1 MMERIRQTLQTHM
14 WPNMVRKPLASSSR
28 GIDEDLDLD
37 LVPGDNDTGQEYK
50 EYDRGE
56 KEEGGTIFP
65 VSFAQNRSI
74 PTTTSTGSATDINLH
89 TESDFPGVE
98 ELRSQIMLQHLNLGE
113 GEGAGPS
120 NSSRGLGRLDAFDGL
135 DSEDGEEEEEEWV
148 QAEYSRLD
156 DWLEEDGQGEGYANL
171 EAGNAEDGAGDASLK
186 DDSMEMGNENIND
199 NDNDKNDRQETKGP
213 DLRPPQNEESQF
225 ENDFAD
231 YDFTPSQSSSRA
243 QRGHGGSIPLD
254 PTPLLLHLQSVR
266 EEIAGM
272 DEDTRRKR
280 AGREVENVLKSL
292 GLGGIDWD
300 SEGDEEEEGLGV
312 EGGGLGR

>member
-1 MMERIRQTLQTHM
+1 MERIRQTLQTHM

-28 GIDEDLDLD
+28 GIDDYLDLD
-37 LVPGDNDTGQEYK
+37 LVSGENGTSQEHK
-50 EYDRGE
+50 EYGRGE
-56 KEEGGTIFP
+56 IEKGGTVFP
-65 VSFAQNRSI
+65 VSFDQNRSI
-74 PTTTSTGSATDINLH
+74 PTTTSLGSATDIDLH

-98 ELRSQIMLQHLNLGE
+98 ELRSQIMLQHLDLGE
-113 GEGAGPS
+113 GEGGGPS
-120 NSSRGLGRLDAFDGL
+120 KSSRGLGRLDAFDGL

-156 DWLEEDGQGEGYANL
+156 DWLEEDGEGEGYANL
-171 EAGNAEDGAGDASLK
+171 EAVNAEDGTGDAGLK
-186 DDSMEMGNENIND
+186 DDYMEMNNEDIND
-199 NDNDKNDRQETKGP
+199 NDNDDESDRQESKGP
-213 DLRPPQNEESQF
+213 NLRPPHNEGSQF

-243 QRGHGGSIPLD
+243 QSGHGGSVPLD

-266 EEIAGM
+266 EEIAGQ

-292 GLGGIDWD
+292 GLGDIDWD
-300 SEGDEEEEGLGV
+300 SEGEEEEEGLGV